1 MQGSPGAQGQNGP
14 PMQQQNMNPS
24 APILQNAAPPP
35 QGPPPGQEN
44 LNALQKAIDSMEEK
58 GLQEDP
64 RYSQLLAIRANSKHS
79 SLSTPQ
85 LDQLRN
91 QIMAYRQLAR
101 NQPLSNNL
109 VSLVRGQRPDTPN
122 SQQDQQKPPQQLQQ
136 QQQQQQQ
143 PPNPAQ
149 SPSGLPPTNAQPG
162 QLQQQPQAPV
172 AQGKSPMVP
181 GPAGSNLAPVDP
193 SKQQA
198 MQPARPNSQ
207 PQSPRG
213 GAPAAQQQMNKNRIT
228 TVAKPQG
235 LDPIVILNERENR
248 MAARIALRMEQL
260 KNLPTNMPEDLR
272 VQAQIELRALRVLNF
287 QRQLRSEIVQCI
299 RRDTTLE
306 TAVNVKA
313 YKRTKRQGLR
323 EARATEKLE
332 KQQKL
337 EAERKRRQK
346 HQEFLA
352 LVLQHGKDFREYHRN
367 NLAKLGRINK
377 AIVNYHANAER
388 EQKKEQERIEKER
401 MRRLIAEDEEG
412 YRKLIDQKKDKRLAL
427 LLSQTDEYI
436 ASVTEMVKA
445 HKAEQQKKKADD
457 EVRKKQR
464 KREILKSGDFLM
476 LDENCEAIDC
486 RVTVTEPATGKVLSG
501 DEAPL
506 MRNLY
511 KWLQL
516 HPGWEY
522 VISDEEDSDDDD
534 KNNDEKRNEGK
545 FIILIIIDNVTD
557 NFIVT
562 ENREKTEEEKAKELI
577 KKAKVEDDEYKA
589 EEKNY
594 YSIAH
599 DIREYVTEQATIM
612 VNGKLKEYQIKG
624 LEWLVSLFNNN
635 LNGILADEMG

>member
-1 MQGSPGAQGQNGP
+1 M
-14 PMQQQNMNPS
+14 
-24 APILQNAAPPP
+24 
-35 QGPPPGQEN
+35 
-44 LNALQKAIDSMEEK
+44 
-58 GLQEDP
+58 QEDP
-64 RYSQLLAIRANSKHS
+64 RYSQLLAIRANSKQS

-85 LDQLRN
+85 LDQLRS

-101 NQPLSNNL
+101 NQPLSKNL
-109 VSLVRGQRPDTPN
+109 VTLIRGQRPDTPT
-122 SQQDQQKPPQQLQQ
+122 QQHVD
-136 QQQQQQQ
+136 QQQQ
-143 PPNPAQ
+143 PPPQQASN
-149 SPSGLPPTNAQPG
+149 QP
-162 QLQQQPQAPV
+162 QNQPMPNNIQQQPQQQPP
-172 AQGKSPMVP
+172 QGQVMQGAMVP
-181 GPAGSNLAPVDP
+181 VSGANAPPGDP
-193 SKQQA
+193 SKQQS

-207 PQSPRG
+207 PQSPRA
-213 GAPAAQQQMNKNRIT
+213 GAPAGQQQQQMPSKNRVT

-235 LDPIVILNERENR
+235 LDPIIILNERENR

-260 KNLPTNMPEDLR
+260 KNLPTNMAEDLR

-367 NLAKLGRINK
+367 NLAKLGRVNK

-427 LLSQTDEYI
+427 LLTQTDEYI

-445 HKAEQQKKKADD
+445 HKDEQRKKKADD
-457 EVRKKQR
+457 EIRKKQR
-464 KREILKSGDFLM
+464 KREILKSGDFNM

-486 RVTVTEPATGKVLSG
+486 RVRVMETASGKVLFG
-501 DEAPL
+501 DDAPL
-506 MRNLY
+506 MRNLAR
-511 KWLQL
+511 WLQQ

-522 VISDEEDSDDDD
+522 IVSEDEDSDNDD
-534 KNNDEKRNEGK
+534 KN
-545 FIILIIIDNVTD
+545 
-557 NFIVT
+557 
-562 ENREKTEEEKAKELI
+562 EEEKRR
-577 KKAKVEDDEYKA
+577 
-589 EEKNY
+589 
-594 YSIAH
+594 
-599 DIREYVTEQATIM
+599 REGET
-612 VNGKLKEYQIKG
+612 L
-624 LEWLVSLFNNN
+624 
-635 LNGILADEMG
+635 